1 MFGLF
6 FSALAGGKNM
16 FTPNIYGTDGNYID
30 GKLNDKALFD
40 NPYAAFSIKGIPPQ
54 HMKLPEPHVYGD
66 MMQLIDAVQF
76 GDRPIASAEQG
87 RHVLEIV
94 EAGFESMRTGRCI
107 ELRTSFTP
115 LSLEELQD
123 D

>member
-1 MFGLF
+1 
-6 FSALAGGKNM
+6 M

-30 GKLNDKALFD
+30 GKLNDQALFD
-40 NPYAAFSIKGIPPQ
+40 NPYASFSIKGIPLE

-66 MMQLIDAVQF
+66 MMQLIDYIHF
-76 GDRPIASAEQG
+76 GTRPIASAEQG

-94 EAGFESMRTGRCI
+94 EAGFESMRTGKVV
-107 ELRTSFTP
+107 ELKTSFDP
-115 LSLEELQD
+115 LSLEDLRD